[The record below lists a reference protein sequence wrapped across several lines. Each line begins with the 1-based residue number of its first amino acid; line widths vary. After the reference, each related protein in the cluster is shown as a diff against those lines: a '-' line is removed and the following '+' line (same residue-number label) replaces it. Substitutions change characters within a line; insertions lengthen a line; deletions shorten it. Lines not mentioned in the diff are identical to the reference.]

1 MNRMI
6 LRDNKIEIGVKVE
19 ADMQDCAVSKNL
31 SLIRGFPKYRPNDRS
46 NVPSVEKTIRT
57 PDNEKPQEV
66 LEPKIEFIVPKTDA
80 EDPGTNE
87 VDPVLTEHDQ
97 EIQEISLEPKIET
110 EDDFLALDSCDRMS
124 SITIDPQ
131 KPGRPR
137 KHEPRI
143 TLCRGCPKKKGRP
156 RKDQPKI
163 TISGRGRPKGFTR
176 SCIKCDPE
184 KMRQA
189 IQKEKREREWQAA
202 KIKDAIEFEKRIQ
215 EREAEKNR
223 KAIEKEKRI
232 REVEAEKIQKAIKKE
247 KREQERQAE
256 KVRNAIEKQR
266 REKERE
272 AAKIQKT
279 IQKEKRQ
286 QERQAEKIQKAF
298 EKEKREK
305 ERDKRCQKPERKSKN
320 VR

>member
-1 MNRMI
+1 MI

-19 ADMQDCAVSKNL
+19 ADMQDCAVNKNL

-80 EDPGTNE
+80 EDPDTND
-87 VDPVLTEHDQ
+87 VDPVLTENDH

-124 SITIDPQ
+124 SITIHSK

-143 TLCRGCPKKKGRP
+143 TICRGCPKKKGRP

-189 IQKEKREREWQAA
+189 IQKEKREKEWQAA
-202 KIKDAIEFEKRIQ
+202 KIKETIEFEKRIQ
-215 EREAEKNR
+215 EREAEKIR

-232 REVEAEKIQKAIKKE
+232 REVEAEKIRK
-247 KREQERQAE
+247 
-256 KVRNAIEKQR
+256 AIEKER

-272 AAKIQKT
+272 AAKIQKA

-298 EKEKREK
+298 EKVKRKK
-305 ERDKRCQKPERKSKN
+305 ERDKRCQKPERKSKK